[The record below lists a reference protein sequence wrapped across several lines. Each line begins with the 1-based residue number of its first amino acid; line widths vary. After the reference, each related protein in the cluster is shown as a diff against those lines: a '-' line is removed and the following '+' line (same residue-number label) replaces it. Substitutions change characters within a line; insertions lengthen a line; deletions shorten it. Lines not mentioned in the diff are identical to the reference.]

1 MNRNRGPSR
10 LAVVIAVL
18 LSLLLTVV
26 PLPHWLELLRPDLVA
41 LTVLWLCI
49 LAPRTAGLFFAF
61 TCGLMVDAFNGVVL
75 GQHALALLLIAYV
88 ALRFHLRI
96 RMFPLSQ
103 QALTVLSLLW
113 LYEFV
118 LFWIDGVTGHPVTDC
133 GRWIRV
139 LTGAALWPLI
149 AGLYGRWLARR

>member
-1 MNRNRGPSR
+1 VG
-10 LAVVIAVL
+10 L
-18 LSLLLTVV
+18 L
-26 PLPHWLELLRPDLVA
+26 
-41 LTVLWLCI
+41 
-49 LAPRTAGLFFAF
+49 FAWV
-61 TCGLMVDAFNGVVL
+61 CGLMVDAFNGVVL

-88 ALRFHLRI
+88 ALHFHLRI

-118 LFWIDGVTGHPVTDC
+118 LFWIDGVTGHPVTDW
-133 GRWIRV
+133 GRWLRV